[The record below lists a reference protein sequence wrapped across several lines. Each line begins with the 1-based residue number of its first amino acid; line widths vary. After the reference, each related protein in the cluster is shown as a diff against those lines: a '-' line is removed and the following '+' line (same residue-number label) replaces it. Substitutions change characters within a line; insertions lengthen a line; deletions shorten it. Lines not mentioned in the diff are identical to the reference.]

1 MIENPLESLTN
12 PHAVPRPCIGRGE
25 ATFVRRGLKTQ
36 RATYSLTPYQC
47 MSPGLEAR
55 DLVLAPDLCHCG
67 PFRRACNVTS
77 VDIARRPWYNGN
89 DGVRHEEGRI
99 MRYTN
104 QELERRLTI
113 RIPSSQHAQLE
124 RIAHRTGGSIAEIV
138 RVLLEDV
145 LGEPEDEAIDH
156 YLELRRTYYA
166 LGPDELG

>member
-1 MIENPLESLTN
+1 
-12 PHAVPRPCIGRGE
+12 
-25 ATFVRRGLKTQ
+25 
-36 RATYSLTPYQC
+36 
-47 MSPGLEAR
+47 
-55 DLVLAPDLCHCG
+55 
-67 PFRRACNVTS
+67 
-77 VDIARRPWYNGN
+77 
-89 DGVRHEEGRI
+89 

-124 RIAHRTGGSIAEIV
+124 RIARRTGGSIAEIV